1 MKNKNETPIRGVLG
15 YYSLSKKDSPIQT
28 DPLGSY
34 TGRSKDPYEK
44 PVQDADDL

>member
-1 MKNKNETPIRGVLG
+1 MKE
-15 YYSLSKKDSPIQT
+15 KKKINT

-34 TGRSKDPYEK
+34 TGRAEDPYEK